1 MAGVAGSV
9 WSGRRRRRYCT
20 FAPVTNPRQGQMY
33 AVVVFGGECGCPRSG
48 GGQMLGHVM
57 LAGGRGLRTTAVPAV
72 HSVGLYAAS
81 LRYWQPATVHNHR
94 GIYSML
100 EGA

>member
-1 MAGVAGSV
+1 
-9 WSGRRRRRYCT
+9 
-20 FAPVTNPRQGQMY
+20 MY
-33 AVVVFGGECGCPRSG
+33 AAVVFGGECG